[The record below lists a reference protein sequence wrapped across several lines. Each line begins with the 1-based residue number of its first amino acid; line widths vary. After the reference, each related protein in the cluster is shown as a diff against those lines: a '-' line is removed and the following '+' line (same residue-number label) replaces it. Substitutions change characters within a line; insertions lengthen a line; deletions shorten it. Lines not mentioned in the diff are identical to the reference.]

1 MATCY
6 KCGGKIEFYHNGF
19 NAVPI
24 HVSGGCSAS
33 GGSHGY
39 GGGWRWV
46 EREAETGQRFIFG
59 WVEYPSYVNPN
70 ATCPRCGKRVY
81 FYQSPFG
88 GRVYFND
95 LGPPWPKH
103 GPSPWEC
110 VDQQDHELGQLALKH
125 PGVPSEEFQAINQ
138 SPDAGPNRADPE
150 WRKTG
155 WSPFLLT
162 KVESTGGGVVISGCK
177 LLENSETTEHRLI
190 QADLQDAFH
199 ESQGDLVYSYSIAMN
214 SSRLISVLTEN
225 VVFVRFVSEA
235 ICELST
241 ISVNKENEVARFEF
255 RMKLS

>member
-6 KCGGKIEFYHNGF
+6 KCGGEIEFYHNGF

-24 HVSGGCSAS
+24 HASGGCSAS
-33 GGSHGY
+33 GSSHGY

-70 ATCPRCGKRVY
+70 AACPRCGKSVY
-81 FYQSPFG
+81 FYQSPLG
-88 GRVYFND
+88 GRVYFNN

-110 VDQQDHELGQLALKH
+110 PDKI
-125 PGVPSEEFQAINQ
+125 VPLEEHQEISQ
-138 SPDAGPNRADPE
+138 TTEISPSTTAPE
-150 WRKTG
+150 WQKHG
-155 WSPFLLT
+155 WNPFLLM
-162 KVESTGGGVVISGCK
+162 KVESTGGGIVINGSK

-190 QADLQDAFH
+190 QADLQDTFH
-199 ESQGDLVYSYSIAMN
+199 ESQGDLVFSYSMAMN

-225 VVFVRFVSEA
+225 IVFIRFVSEA
-235 ICELST
+235 VCEFST
-241 ISVNKENEVARFEF
+241 ISVDKDNEVIRFKF
-255 RMKLS
+255 RMKVS